1 MATHH
6 SAPVASPSNLQNS
19 YGPETAT
26 TAEYHGSD
34 GLQAAPVGGLEAALG
49 QHEPAMPAY
58 STYTQQA
65 QKNNDYL
72 PESSATA
79 PNESPRKSILGLPLW
94 GIWLLLGL
102 AIVVLGVALGV
113 GLGVG
118 LSQRN
123 STSSNISSSSADAPS
138 SSSSS
143 LSSSAAATTTATPTS
158 SGGTTTTSSTTSTS
172 TSAAATDASV
182 LICQNAYLDAC
193 TTITVP
199 ADSCSKYPLTPPA
212 ADDREAEKGGGWK

>member
-6 SAPVASPSNLQNS
+6 SHPVASPSNLQNS
-19 YGPETAT
+19 YGPEMAT

-34 GLQAAPVGGLEAALG
+34 GPQAVPVGGLEAAPG
-49 QHEPAMPAY
+49 QQQPAVPAY
-58 STYTQQA
+58 SSYAQQA

-79 PNESPRKSILGLPLW
+79 PTANPSKRILGLPLW
-94 GIWLLLGL
+94 AIWLLLGL

-123 STSSNISSSSADAPS
+123 STSSDSSSSSATPSPS
-138 SSSSS
+138 SSSI
-143 LSSSAAATTTATPTS
+143 SSAAAATTATPTS
-158 SGGTTTTSSTTSTS
+158 SGGTTTTSSTTSSS

-199 ADSCSKYPLTPPA
+199 ASSCSKYPLTPPTA
-212 ADDREAEKGGGWK
+212 HYLEAG